1 MTHAGARQ
9 SPNLTWHAMR
19 RSGDDGAR
27 MATLARLA
35 HVSPRQDDIL
45 QLIVQGLGDQAIAH
59 ELGLSV
65 ATIRS
70 HLRRLYRL
78 NGLHSRAAAAGAFL
92 GSSQIEQTSDASWG
106 GYGSSECDGQ
116 RKVERLHSK
125 LSMAMGA
132 LISRQQVSGSSN
144 DNGSRYNQRLTA
156 AALRA
161 YLEAGETLLLAL
173 ECSTT

>member
-1 MTHAGARQ
+1 M
-9 SPNLTWHAMR
+9 
-19 RSGDDGAR
+19 
-27 MATLARLA
+27 
-35 HVSPRQDDIL
+35 
-45 QLIVQGLGDQAIAH
+45 
-59 ELGLSV
+59 
-65 ATIRS
+65 
-70 HLRRLYRL
+70 
-78 NGLHSRAAAAGAFL
+78 
-92 GSSQIEQTSDASWG
+92 
-106 GYGSSECDGQ
+106 
-116 RKVERLHSK
+116 ERLHSK